1 LVIVALCRNLVHVLT
16 SALDN
21 CAARRLVAIVG
32 GLGLDMEL
40 NVTGRPTTLYC
51 QPWPDHLPDPL
62 ACLLTGITPQR
73 CQQVGLPEL
82 QFVEAVHRELA
93 APATIAFGYNSIAF
107 DDEITRLMFRRN
119 LMDPYARKWK
129 DDCGR
134 WDLLRLVRA
143 TQALHPETLEW
154 PRDEQ
159 GEVSLRLERI
169 SAANGQRHE
178 SAHDALSDVVAT
190 VALARRIRER
200 QPQLFAHCFSMLDK
214 NLALQERVAE
224 RRTQARMEVK
234 AVLTALQA
242 VSVFLN
248 QGLSGEP
255 QEIPHEVGLTASWA
269 RIRSSG
275 RRGDRLSR
283 SSGCWALG
291 PRPASVAG
299 QACEHKVQAVPSVE
313 RQTTEGRAETER
325 ARTPAARRARR

>member
-40 NVTGRPTTLYC
+40 NVTGRPTILYC
-51 QPWPDHLPDPL
+51 QPWPDQLPDPL

-107 DDEITRLMFRRN
+107 DDEITRLMFWRN

-143 TQALHPETLEW
+143 THALHPETLEW

-169 SAANGQRHE
+169 SAANGPAARIG
-178 SAHDALSDVVAT
+178 
-190 VALARRIRER
+190 ARRI
-200 QPQLFAHCFSMLDK
+200 
-214 NLALQERVAE
+214 V
-224 RRTQARMEVK
+224 
-234 AVLTALQA
+234 
-242 VSVFLN
+242 
-248 QGLSGEP
+248 
-255 QEIPHEVGLTASWA
+255 
-269 RIRSSG
+269 
-275 RRGDRLSR
+275 RRGRHGR
-283 SSGCWALG
+283 AGAAHPRAPAAALC
-291 PRPASVAG
+291 ALLLNAG
-299 QACEHKVQAVPSVE
+299 QEPGAAGTRCRKKDAGEDGSQ
-313 RQTTEGRAETER
+313 GRPDGFAGRFSLFES
-325 ARTPAARRARR
+325 RT

>member
-1 LVIVALCRNLVHVLT
+1 
-16 SALDN
+16 
-21 CAARRLVAIVG
+21 
-32 GLGLDMEL
+32 
-40 NVTGRPTTLYC
+40 
-51 QPWPDHLPDPL
+51 
-62 ACLLTGITPQR
+62 
-73 CQQVGLPEL
+73 
-82 QFVEAVHRELA
+82 
-93 APATIAFGYNSIAF
+93 
-107 DDEITRLMFRRN
+107 
-119 LMDPYARKWK
+119 
-129 DDCGR
+129 
-134 WDLLRLVRA
+134 
-143 TQALHPETLEW
+143 
-154 PRDEQ
+154 
-159 GEVSLRLERI
+159 
-169 SAANGQRHE
+169 
-178 SAHDALSDVVAT
+178 
-190 VALARRIRER
+190 
-200 QPQLFAHCFSMLDK
+200 
-214 NLALQERVAE
+214 
-224 RRTQARMEVK
+224 MEVK